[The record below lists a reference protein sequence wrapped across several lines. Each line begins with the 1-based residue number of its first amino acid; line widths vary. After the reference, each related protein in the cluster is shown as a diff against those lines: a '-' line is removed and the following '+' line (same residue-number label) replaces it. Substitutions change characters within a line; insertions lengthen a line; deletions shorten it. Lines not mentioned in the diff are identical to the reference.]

1 MVTCGRGKIWPVLD
15 HQLPASRE
23 RFGWSLGYMVMD
35 HSVHI
40 LMLIHRYLK
49 FHVDGSFHSARVV
62 EDF

>member
-1 MVTCGRGKIWPVLD
+1 
-15 HQLPASRE
+15 
-23 RFGWSLGYMVMD
+23 MVMD